1 MENKSRLSQHE
12 QFLKAISDTES
23 TRRKGITKGPATD
36 DSEFFTR
43 ALSDNLAEIQKAA
56 AEQDFKKA
64 RTLFA
69 AYIRGFLD
77 RDRFFTIPYETPEN
91 IFKLPGESDSDA
103 CRRIEDYKVVS
114 VGVLGDFS
122 RERRIGWF
130 SNPTYNGY
138 REWTWQL
145 SRHNARSPNGSA
157 IPDKHGQGQP
167 FFRTARLPHQY
178 PLHGQQGCP
187 IRSRRKKAGI
197 CPANHR
203 RGFPP
208 RKCTGMQI
216 IQRYENYLKYSFF
229 SSRYHL

>member
-23 TRRKGITKGPATD
+23 TRRKGITKGPVTE

-69 AYIRGFLD
+69 AYIRDFLD

-145 SRHNARSPNGSA
+145 SRHNEIKMMAHEYNLTGDEKIASAAADIMKSWLIMARRC
-157 IPDKHGQGQP
+157 H
-167 FFRTARLPHQY
+167 LPCSRHERICNRMLENDRMRYKDGCQLALH
-178 PLHGQQGCP
+178 PLQFH
-187 IRSRRKKAGI
+187 KKSVF
-197 CPANHR
+197 HR
-203 RGFPP
+203 
-208 RKCTGMQI
+208 
-216 IQRYENYLKYSFF
+216 
-229 SSRYHL
+229 